1 MDYRAVQ
8 LGIKG
13 EMAENYINKWI
24 INIED
29 ITPIVRK
36 LKKMRDEGRNIKECL
51 PVETELQIKDSTVI
65 KRLRIDMQ

>member
-8 LGIKG
+8 LGIKD
-13 EMAENYINKWI
+13 ETVENYINKWI
-24 INIED
+24 INIKD
-29 ITPIVRK
+29 ITSMVRK

>member
-36 LKKMRDEGRNIKECL
+36 LKKMRDEGRDIKEYL
-51 PVETELQIKDSTVI
+51 PAETELQIKDSAVI

>member
-51 PVETELQIKDSTVI
+51 PVETELQIKDFTVI
-65 KRLRIDMQ
+65 KD